1 MRTSS
6 TYKGYAVDRI
16 SDYRGRLSFEVYDFI
31 YSEMTG
37 FASRRDL
44 VFTCKLR
51 AEAQAWIRENGVPT
65 MLETLK
71 EELQSA

>member
-6 TYKGYAVDRI
+6 TYRGYAVDRI
-16 SDYRGRLSFEVYDFI
+16 KDYRGRVSFEVYDFI

-44 VFTCKLR
+44 VFTCETR
-51 AEAQAWIRENGVPT
+51 AEAQAWIRENGAPT
-65 MLETLK
+65 MM
-71 EELQSA
+71 EELKGEIQSA